1 MAYSQSWRD
10 AWFARVFSRL
20 DVFKILFED
29 TDIER
34 RYFALQPDSRVLV
47 ISGAGCG
54 VASMLAHRPA
64 SIDAVDMNPHHL
76 ALTGLKVAATRQLSC
91 SDTLYALFGHGR
103 HADAPQLINTLT
115 QELPAWMQQY
125 WRKHA
130 GKFSHDFY
138 RQGFF
143 YRIIGTL
150 HRQMQLDADWL
161 RALAGLPVAQ
171 RQQLAGA
178 RYRQVLGKSW
188 IRAVVDSPLPLLA
201 QGINF
206 RQRDLNLHSNAAQSM
221 GQVLLNLVDQL
232 ATTDVARN
240 WIIWHCQLAQFDHQE
255 RACRP
260 PYLRPEL
267 HQQAHGAPTATHFHR
282 ENLFHVLGRAAAGQW
297 THFGLSDAMDWMP
310 PEVQRQVLQEI
321 CRTAAPGAR
330 VIVRSVAADDLVAK
344 LGMQAQL
351 QRLDAIS
358 ERATA
363 EECSRLYRR
372 TDLYQ
377 VLA

>member
-10 AWFARVFSRL
+10 ALFAQVFSRM

-34 RYFALQPDSRVLV
+34 QYFDLQSDSRVLV

-54 VASMLAHRPA
+54 VASMLVHRPA

-76 ALTGLKVAATRQLSC
+76 ALTGLKVAATRQLTC
-91 SDTLYALFGHGR
+91 SDTLYALFGHG
-103 HADAPQLINTLT
+103 HHPDASRLIGELT
-115 QELPAWMQQY
+115 QELPTWMQTY
-125 WRKHA
+125 WRKNA
-130 GKFSHDFY
+130 NKFLHDFY

-161 RALAGLPVAQ
+161 RALAGLPVTE
-171 RQQLAGA
+171 RQQMAGE
-178 RYRQVLGKSW
+178 RYRRVLSKIW

-206 RQRDLNLHSNAAQSM
+206 RQRDLNLHSNAARSM
-221 GQVLLNLVDQL
+221 GEVLLNLVDQL
-232 ATTDVARN
+232 ARTDVGRN
-240 WIIWHCQLAQFDHQE
+240 WIIWHCQLAKFDHQE
-255 RACRP
+255 ATCRP
-260 PYLRPEL
+260 PFLRPAL
-267 HQQAHGAPTATHFHR
+267 HQQAQGAPTQTNFHR
-282 ENLFHVLGRAAAGQW
+282 ENLFHVLGRAAAGSW
-297 THFGLSDAMDWMP
+297 THYGLSDAMDWMP
-310 PEVQRQVLQEI
+310 PTVQQQVLSEI

-330 VIVRSVAADDLVAK
+330 VIIRTVAADDLVAK
-344 LGMQAQL
+344 LGMQNRL

-358 ERATA
+358 ARATA

-377 VLA
+377 VMA